1 MPRAPRIQ
9 PAGELF
15 HIATRSSAKRA
26 IFPTD
31 GDRDELLRLVQVAFR
46 KYGVAC
52 HAYCVL
58 TTHFHVLVTP
68 QEDNLSRAMQ
78 WLNSRYAEGFNAGY
92 GVHGHVVGARYSSTH
107 VASDAHLLH
116 LMAYLAYNPIEAG
129 LCQRP
134 EDWPWSSYR
143 AVIGRSRVAFLQLD
157 ELLRLFAFD
166 RREARCRIEDYVRGF
181 EATGGR
187 TVGPGGTRLGSDPR
201 HGQHGPR
208 RRRGRALRSS

>member
-1 MPRAPRIQ
+1 
-9 PAGELF
+9 
-15 HIATRSSAKRA
+15 
-26 IFPTD
+26 
-31 GDRDELLRLVQVAFR
+31 VQVAFR

-58 TTHFHVLVTP
+58 TTHFHLLATP
-68 QEDNLSRAMQ
+68 QEENLSRAMQ
-78 WLNSRYAEGFNAGY
+78 WLNSRYAERFNAIY

-129 LCQRP
+129 LCERS

-143 AVIGRSRVAFLQLD
+143 AVIGRSRVSFLQLD

-166 RREARCRIEDYVRGF
+166 RREARLRIEDYVRGF
-181 EATGGR
+181 EATRRRNVGSRRDTAGVRPRRGR
-187 TVGPGGTRLGSDPR
+187 P
-201 HGQHGPR
+201 GPR
-208 RRRGRALRSS
+208 RRPGRALRSSSGPTRPW

>member
-15 HIATRSSAKRA
+15 HISTRSSAKRP
-26 IFPTD
+26 IFPTAD
-31 GDRDELLRLVQVAFR
+31 DRNELLRVLEVAFR
-46 KYGVAC
+46 KYAVAC

-58 TTHFHVLVTP
+58 TTHFHLLATP

-78 WLNSRYAEGFNAGY
+78 WLNSRYAERFNSIY

-116 LMAYLAYNPIEAG
+116 LMAYLAYNPIDAG
-129 LCQRP
+129 LCDRP

-143 AVIGRSRVAFLQLD
+143 AVIGRSRASFLQLD

-166 RREARCRIEDYVRGF
+166 RGEAQRRIEDYVRGF
-181 EATGGR
+181 EAT
-187 TVGPGGTRLGSDPR
+187 
-201 HGQHGPR
+201 R
-208 RRRGRALRSS
+208 RRNGRSDLDMAGVRPQTWPARP